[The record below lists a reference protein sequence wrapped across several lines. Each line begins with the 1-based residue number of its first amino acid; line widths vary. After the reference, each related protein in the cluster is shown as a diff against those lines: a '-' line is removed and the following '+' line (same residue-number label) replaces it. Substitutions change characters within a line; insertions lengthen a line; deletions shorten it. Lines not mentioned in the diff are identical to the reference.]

1 MQIRYSKI
9 FIIQNDIP
17 SANEA
22 VFDRTENVREY
33 IEAITTELTNNS
45 VTRQYCFDEQ
55 YETAYNDVIFI
66 ITKINALCSIPD
78 EDDVKLE

>member
-22 VFDRTENVREY
+22 VFDRTENVHEY

-55 YETAYNDVIFI
+55 
-66 ITKINALCSIPD
+66 
-78 EDDVKLE
+78 